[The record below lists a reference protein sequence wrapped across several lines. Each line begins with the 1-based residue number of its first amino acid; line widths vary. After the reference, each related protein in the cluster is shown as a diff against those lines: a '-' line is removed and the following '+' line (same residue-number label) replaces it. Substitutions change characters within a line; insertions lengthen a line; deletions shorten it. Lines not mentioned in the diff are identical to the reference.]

1 MEYVGKKSKFDSYQ
15 RGVLTVWCGTYIH
28 AACQNKIT
36 VRYFTARKQTQV
48 SEEKLETK
56 QKAKQD
62 LSL

>member
-1 MEYVGKKSKFDSYQ
+1 MWKKLLKIDSYH

-36 VRYFTARKQTQV
+36 VIYFTARKQTQV
-48 SEEKLETK
+48 SEEQLEME
-56 QKAKQD
+56 QKEKQD